1 MTPTT
6 RQAACPYRRRIAAAL
21 LALGLGLAG
30 QPSLAQEDAG
40 TQGTGNEAGDEVVE
54 IDGFRSIAFGMSE
67 AQVLGAI
74 EADYGIAAEAVR
86 RILNPLDQTVTLAIR
101 VEDLLPAGG
110 TADLAFGFS
119 RGDRLL
125 QQIVITWG
133 ALADPGTPLQDLLR
147 TDAILRNYFVQRR
160 FAENTVLG
168 DLPLSDGS
176 YLSFTGSDEQ
186 GRRASLVIGALSERF
201 VPFDPNAVAGLP
213 VIVRLSY
220 LESPGDQDV
229 FRLQPPF

>member
-1 MTPTT
+1 MAPSLPVTVRGP
-6 RQAACPYRRRIAAAL
+6 RSWPAAAL
-21 LALGLGLAG
+21 LVAALLAASLGLVTMPAA
-30 QPSLAQEDAG
+30 AQVDSEIPA
-40 TQGTGNEAGDEVVE
+40 ADEVVE
-54 IDGFRSIAFGMSE
+54 IDGFRSVTFGMTE

-74 EADYGIAAEAVR
+74 EADYGIQAEAVE
-86 RILNPLDQTVTLAIR
+86 RILNPLDRTVTLSIL

-110 TADLAFGFS
+110 AAHLAFGFS
-119 RGDRLL
+119 RSARLL
-125 QQIVITWG
+125 HQIVITWG
-133 ALADPGTPLQDLLR
+133 ALADPETPLQDLLR

-186 GRRASLVIGALSERF
+186 GRRASLVIGALTERF

-213 VIVRLSY
+213 VFVRLSY
-220 LESPGDQDV
+220 LESPGEQDV